1 MDYAVGVLELRS
13 IARGIEASDAA
24 LKSAG
29 IRLISAQPI
38 CPGKFELV
46 ITGEL
51 AQVNAAM
58 DRVKAGFEENLL
70 DAVLLGRIDPAVVK
84 ALLGAQPEAK
94 RGALG
99 TIETFT
105 VASVILAAD
114 CAVKSADVEI
124 LELRTARGMGGKGVV
139 LLTGDVADVTAA
151 VEAGARYAKEPGRV
165 RGPVD
170 PRRAPRGAL
179 EFPVKASAKEAS
191 GQRPDASFFHAAEF
205 LFRRLGHHRVDGRGH
220 VERDRAG
227 RPCSESQASRSA
239 SSVSRR
245 A

>member
-139 LLTGDVADVTAA
+139 LLTGDVTAA
-151 VEAGARYAKEPGRV
+151 VEAGARYAKEQGV
-165 RGPVD
+165 FVGQSILG
-170 PRRAPRGAL
+170 APHEEL
-179 EFPVKASAKEAS
+179 WN
-191 GQRPDASFFHAAEF
+191 F
-205 LFRRLGHHRVDGRGH
+205 L
-220 VERDRAG
+220 
-227 RPCSESQASRSA
+227 
-239 SSVSRR
+239 
-245 A
+245 